1 MNLVA
6 ADNEWFAIQTRV
18 SSEKIAECSLQQLGS
33 ETMLP
38 LLRRDP
44 KSWRTRRNP
53 TKALFP
59 GYLFASLNLATQLRA
74 AAHAHGVV
82 RVVSAGERP
91 LPVAPPIIESLRTRM
106 DASGCVALDAETF
119 RRGEIVRI
127 SAGPFEGWHGVFD
140 GRLGDTERLVILLET
155 LHQGRLIVDAEWV
168 ERYTAA

>member
-1 MNLVA
+1 MNLG

-74 AAHAHGVV
+74 AAHAHGVI
-82 RVVSAGERP
+82 RVVTAGGRP
-91 LPVAPPIIESLRTRM
+91 LPVATHIIESLRTRM
-106 DASGCVALDAETF
+106 DASGCVALDLEPF

-127 SAGPFEGWHGVFD
+127 TAGPFEGWHGVFD
-140 GRLGDTERLVILLET
+140 GRLSDARRLVILLET
-155 LHQGRLIVDAEWV
+155 LHQGRLIVDADWV
-168 ERYTAA
+168 ERDAAA